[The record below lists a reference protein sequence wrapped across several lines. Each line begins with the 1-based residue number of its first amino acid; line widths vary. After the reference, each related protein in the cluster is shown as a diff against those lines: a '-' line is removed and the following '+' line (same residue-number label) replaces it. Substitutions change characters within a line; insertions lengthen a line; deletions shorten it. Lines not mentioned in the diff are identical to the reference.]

1 MTKVV
6 IANSVGID
14 SQGKYIIH
22 SPSRWSV
29 GVKDEID
36 WFAYYPWELAY
47 LSSLLKKE
55 TNAEVRFFDGCLRK
69 LALEHYLQLVVKEKP
84 QWLVMEPSS
93 RTIKDD
99 LALALRVKE
108 ELGTKV
114 VLVGQHASAFPE
126 ELLNQG
132 ADYICLGEYE
142 LTIEDLI
149 KGLPPEQILGLHPN
163 RRRPL
168 LDINQLPYPED
179 DDVSRLEY
187 AVPGEPNCDYVEI
200 QAYASR
206 GCPMSCT
213 FCVAR
218 NIYYGSPRWRGRRV
232 EDVIAEI
239 RYLKEKYPGMEG
251 VFFDEEEHNAN
262 KGFIIE
268 LTRAISQEGLDKLR
282 YNAMCGYWTLDRDM
296 LQAMADAGY
305 YKIRVGIET
314 ASEVVA
320 KAIRKPIDLRRV
332 YNGLS
337 IAKEVG
343 LKTYGTFLIGAPMAN
358 RQEDMKT
365 VGLIKR
371 LVSDG
376 LLDGLQVSITT
387 PQPGTPFYYWAK
399 ERGYLLEQDW
409 SRYDGGACAVVSY
422 PDYPKEEIE
431 EVFLLASEVRDHM
444 VLASRMRQEGLG
456 RLFSSARARYGG
468 WTALRKAV
476 RRLGREFGYRWRSRR
491 ERKGR

>member
-14 SQGKYIIH
+14 SRGKYIIH

-29 GVKDEID
+29 GVENEMD

-47 LSSLLKKE
+47 LSSLLKRE
-55 TNAEVRFFDGCLRK
+55 TDAEVRFIDGCLKK
-69 LALEHYLQLVVKEKP
+69 LNLEHYLQAIIKEKP

-99 LALALRVKE
+99 FALALKVKE
-108 ELGTKV
+108 ELGTSI
-114 VLVGQHASAFPE
+114 VLTGQHATAFPE
-126 ELLNQG
+126 ELLRQG
-132 ADYICLGEYE
+132 ADYVCVGEYE
-142 LTIEDLI
+142 LTVLDLI
-149 KGLPPEQILGLHPN
+149 KGLRPDQIRGLYPN
-163 RRRPL
+163 GRRPL
-168 LDINQLPYPED
+168 LDVNKLPYPED
-179 DDVSRLEY
+179 DDVNRLEY
-187 AVPGEPNCDYVEI
+187 AFPGEPNCDYVEI

-218 NIYYGSPRWRGRRV
+218 NIYYGHPRWRGRRV
-232 EDVIAEI
+232 EDVVAEI
-239 RYLKEKYPGMEG
+239 KYLKAKYHRMEG
-251 VFFDEEEHNAN
+251 IFFDEEEHNAN
-262 KGFIIE
+262 KGFIME
-268 LTRAISQEGLDKLR
+268 LTRALCEGGLDGLR
-282 YNAMCGYWTLDRDM
+282 YNAMCGYWTLDREM

-320 KAIRKPIDLRRV
+320 RAIKKPIDLRRV
-332 YNGLS
+332 YTSLS
-337 IAKEVG
+337 LAKELG
-343 LKTYGTFLIGAPMAN
+343 LKTYGTFIIGAPAAT

-365 VGLIKR
+365 IGLIKR
-371 LVSDG
+371 LVRDG

-387 PQPGTPFYYWAK
+387 PQPGTPFYHWAQ
-399 ERGYLLEQDW
+399 ERGFLLKQDW
-409 SRYDGGACAVVSY
+409 SRFDGGASAVVSY

-431 EVFLLASEVRDHM
+431 EVFNLASKVRDHM
-444 VLASRMRQEGLG
+444 VLVRKMREEGMG
-456 RLFSSARARYGG
+456 RLFKSARARYGG

-476 RRLGREFGYRWRSRR
+476 RRLGRELGYRRR
-491 ERKGR
+491 FHRENKR

>member
-14 SQGKYIIH
+14 SRGKYIIH

-29 GVKDEID
+29 GVENEMD

-47 LSSLLKKE
+47 LSSLLKRE
-55 TNAEVRFFDGCLRK
+55 TDAEVRFIDGCLK
-69 LALEHYLQLVVKEKP
+69 KYNLERYLQSIIKEKP

-93 RTIKDD
+93 RTVKDD
-99 LALALRVKE
+99 FALALRVKK
-108 ELGTKV
+108 ELGTRII
-114 VLVGQHASAFPE
+114 LTGQHATAFPE
-126 ELLNQG
+126 ELLRQG
-132 ADYICLGEYE
+132 ANYVCVGEYE
-142 LTIEDLI
+142 LTVLDLI
-149 KGLPPEQILGLHPN
+149 KGLPSDQIPGLYPN
-163 RRRPL
+163 NRRPL
-168 LDINQLPYPED
+168 LDVNQLPYPED

-187 AVPGEPNCDYVEI
+187 AFPGEPNCDYVEI

-218 NIYYGSPRWRGRRV
+218 NIYYGRPRWRGRRV
-232 EDVIAEI
+232 EDVVAEI
-239 RYLKEKYPGMEG
+239 KYLKAKYPRMEG

-262 KGFIIE
+262 KGFIME
-268 LTRAISQEGLDKLR
+268 LTRAISEEGLDKLH
-282 YNAMCGYWTLDRDM
+282 YNAMCGYWTLDREM

-320 KAIRKPIDLRRV
+320 RAIKKPIDLRRI
-332 YNGLS
+332 YTSLNF
-337 IAKEVG
+337 AKDTG
-343 LKTYGTFLIGAPMAN
+343 LKTYGTFIIGAPMAT

-365 VGLIKR
+365 VSLIKR
-371 LVSDG
+371 LVRDG

-387 PQPGTPFYYWAK
+387 PQPGTPFYHWAE
-399 ERGYLLEQDW
+399 ERGFLLKQDW
-409 SRYDGGACAVVSY
+409 SRFDGGACAVVSY

-431 EVFLLASEVRDHM
+431 EVFNLASEVRDHM
-444 VLASRMRQEGLG
+444 VLVRKMREEGMG
-456 RLFSSARARYGG
+456 RLFKSAHARYGG
-468 WTALRKAV
+468 WTTLRKAV
-476 RRLGREFGYRWRSRR
+476 RRLGRELGYRRR
-491 ERKGR
+491 FHRENKR

>member
-1 MTKVV
+1 MTKIV

-29 GVKDEID
+29 GVEDEVD
-36 WFAYYPWELAY
+36 WFTYYPWELAY
-47 LSSLLKKE
+47 LSSLLKRE
-55 TNAEVRFFDGCLRK
+55 TDAEVKFLDGCLKK
-69 LALEHYLQLVVKEKP
+69 LSLERYLQLIVKEKP
-84 QWLVMEPSS
+84 HWLVMESSS

-99 LALALRVKE
+99 LALALRVKD
-108 ELGTKV
+108 ELGTKI

-126 ELLNQG
+126 ALHHQG
-132 ADYICLGEYE
+132 VDYICIGEYE
-142 LTIEDLI
+142 LTVLDLI
-149 KGLPPEQILGLHPN
+149 KGLPPDQILGLYPN

-168 LDINQLPYPED
+168 LDVNRLPYPED
-179 DDVSRLEY
+179 EDVSRLEY
-187 AVPGEPNCDYVEI
+187 AIPGEPNCDYVEI

-218 NIYYGSPRWRGRRV
+218 NIYYGSPRWRGRRI
-232 EDVIAEI
+232 EDVVAEI
-239 RYLKEKYPGMEG
+239 RYLKNKYPRMEG

-262 KGFIIE
+262 KSFIMG
-268 LTRAISQEGLDKLR
+268 LTSAMVKNGLDKLH
-282 YNAMCGYWTLDRDM
+282 YNAMCGYWTLEWEM

-320 KAIRKPIDLRRV
+320 QAIKKPIDLRRV
-332 YNGLS
+332 YTSLNL
-337 IAKEVG
+337 AKEVG
-343 LKTYGTFLIGAPMAN
+343 LKTYGTFIIGAPMAT

-365 VGLIKR
+365 VSLIKR
-371 LVSDG
+371 LVGDG

-387 PQPGTPFYYWAK
+387 PQPGTPFYYWA
-399 ERGYLLEQDW
+399 EEQGYLLEQDW
-409 SRYDGGACAVVSY
+409 SRFDGGACAVVSY

-431 EVFLLASEVRDHM
+431 EVFTLALEVRDHM
-444 VLASRMRQEGLG
+444 VLVRKMREEGLG
-456 RLFSSARARYGG
+456 RLFRSTHARYGS
-468 WTALRKAV
+468 WAALRKAV
-476 RRLGREFGYRWRSRR
+476 RRLVRELGYRWRRR
-491 ERKGR
+491 EGKWR